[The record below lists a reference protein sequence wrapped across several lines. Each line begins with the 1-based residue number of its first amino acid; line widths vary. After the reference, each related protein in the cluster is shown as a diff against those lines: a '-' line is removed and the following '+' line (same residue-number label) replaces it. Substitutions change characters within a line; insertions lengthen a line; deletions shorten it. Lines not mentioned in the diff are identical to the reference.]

1 LTKKTDHR
9 HGHRSRLRDRL
20 LKAGRQAFADYELLE
35 LLLTYAIPQKDTK
48 PIAKRLL
55 KQFGSFAA
63 VFDQPIERLLEIE
76 GVGPQTCTFLFAIR
90 EFLVR
95 YLEQEVEYAKAISSP
110 EDIAEFVRTHLGTAQ
125 RECLMIL
132 YLNDANRLAH
142 HVIVSEGTVDRAPFY
157 PREILKTAFLRNAT
171 GLIMVHN
178 HPSGDPIPSEN
189 DHRITSRMEKL
200 AAEFEIKVYDHLI
213 VTPHKVFSLKT
224 GRLL

>member
-1 LTKKTDHR
+1 MTKKTDHR
-9 HGHRSRLRDRL
+9 HEHRSRLRERL

-35 LLLTYAIPQKDTK
+35 LLLTYAIPRKDTK
-48 PIAKRLL
+48 PLAKRLL
-55 KQFGSFAA
+55 KRFGSFAA
-63 VFDQPIERLLEIE
+63 IFDQPRERLLEIE

-95 YLEQEVEYAKAISSP
+95 YLEQEVECAKAISSP